1 MLIKSVSQQDG
12 CLRPQFLFTEALSIA
27 TSEAVSMH
35 YHITSS
41 ARNSCKLCAGSTR
54 RHANSMANNSGV
66 LGRVCEASRRIDI
79 TEQVFH

>member
-41 ARNSCKLCAGSTR
+41 VLYSCKLCAGSAR
-54 RHANSMANNSGV
+54 RHTNSMADNSGV
-66 LGRVCEASRRIDI
+66 LGRVCEATCRIDL
-79 TEQVFH
+79 TEQDFH